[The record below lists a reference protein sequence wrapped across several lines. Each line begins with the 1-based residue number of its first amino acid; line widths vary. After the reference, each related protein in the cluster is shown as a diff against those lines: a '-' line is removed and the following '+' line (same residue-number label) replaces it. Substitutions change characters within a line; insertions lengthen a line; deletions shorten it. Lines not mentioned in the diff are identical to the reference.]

1 MLNIFRRPSGSKAS
15 VTCNKALRK
24 LEEHISK
31 FSGGLNT
38 RKQLPRQRIQHC
50 VSTIKALKNIKRNI
64 WRKGSALVVPSSIE
78 PTIATDA
85 VSVSATVPITD
96 IRGTELG
103 NRCAL

>member
-1 MLNIFRRPSGSKAS
+1 MPSDSRTS
-15 VTCNKALRK
+15 VTCDKALRK
-24 LEEHISK
+24 LEEHILKS
-31 FSGGLNT
+31 SGGSTL

-50 VSTIKALKNIKRNI
+50 VSTMTALKDIKRNG
-64 WRKGSALVVPSSIE
+64 WREGWALVVPSSME

-85 VSVSATVPITD
+85 VSVSATAPITD